1 MAATVTGPR
10 SQLPNALTIGRIVAI
25 PAYVVL
31 VLDSEHGYSWAA
43 ALVFGGAA
51 ITDQIDGFL
60 ARRWHVESA
69 FGKIADPLAD
79 RILIDC
85 AIVLLWHAGRLPA
98 AALLILVRDLFLVG
112 ATPLMLGRG
121 YRFEVNALGKLATW
135 LLYASLG
142 LAMVVHASEWP
153 RGIFWVGFALALV
166 SLALYVRTARRETR
180 GWHDAEPAAADAP
193 LDRGASSPAGAADNG
208 LPEP

>member
-1 MAATVTGPR
+1 VTATVTGPR
-10 SQLPNALTIGRIVAI
+10 SQLPNALTIGRLVAI

-31 VLDSEHGYSWAA
+31 VLQSEHGYSWAA

-79 RILIDC
+79 RIRIDC

-98 AALLILVRDLFLVG
+98 AALVILVRDLFLVG

-121 YRFEVNALGKLATW
+121 YRFEVNAIGKLATW
-135 LLYASLG
+135 LLYMSLG

-166 SLALYVRTARRETR
+166 SLALYVRTARRWRDSEPPAPEAT
-180 GWHDAEPAAADAP
+180 HDC
-193 LDRGASSPAGAADNG
+193 GTSSPAGATDTG
-208 LPEP
+208 LHEP